1 MKKLINLTLLIVSFI
16 GFAQIEKDTTK
27 TNQLEEVVVTTKRT
41 IKEKEFIAS
50 QIESVSQKEI
60 EFQNF
65 QNTADL
71 LANSGNVH
79 VQKSQQGGGSPSIR
93 GFEASRVLL
102 LVDGIRMNNLTYR
115 AGHLQ
120 NVITVDENML
130 ENVDIFFGP
139 SSTLFGSDALGGT
152 VSMNTKRAKFL
163 NGNNKSLSGNI
174 STRYGS
180 VNEEKSG
187 YFDINYATQNFASLT
202 AFSYNDFGDL
212 RMGKNKN
219 HNGDYFG
226 ERPFYVTTLA
236 DGTDVLT
243 QNSDKYIQK
252 NSGYKQ
258 YNIMQKFAY
267 KTSSGFDHGL
277 NYV

>member
-152 VSMNTKRAKFL
+152 VSMNTK
-163 NGNNKSLSGNI
+163 KS
-174 STRYGS
+174 
-180 VNEEKSG
+180 
-187 YFDINYATQNFASLT
+187 
-202 AFSYNDFGDL
+202 
-212 RMGKNKN
+212 
-219 HNGDYFG
+219 
-226 ERPFYVTTLA
+226 
-236 DGTDVLT
+236 
-243 QNSDKYIQK
+243 
-252 NSGYKQ
+252 
-258 YNIMQKFAY
+258 
-267 KTSSGFDHGL
+267 
-277 NYV
+277 